1 MNWKLIFQLSLFGL
15 IMAFATVWVIPEKIE
30 WIFWVVIFLFS
41 AYTIARVCTS
51 KYFLNG
57 FMVSIVNCVWI
68 TIVHGIFVVD
78 YLRNHRDMSPANMH
92 MPASF
97 ATHPREAM
105 LMVAPIVGIVL
116 GLILGLFAFIASK
129 IVKKKGVPAV

>member
-30 WIFWVVIFLFS
+30 PFFWLVIFLFC
-41 AYTIARVCTS
+41 AYVIARVCTA

-68 TIVHGIFVVD
+68 TAVDMIFCAD
-78 YLRNHRDMSPANMH
+78 YIKTHPDRTPANMH
-92 MPASF
+92 MPASLF
-97 ATHPREAM
+97 NHPREAI
-105 LMVAPIVGIVL
+105 LAIAPISGIVF

-129 IVKKKGVPAV
+129 IVKKKSIQAV